1 MAAKATKRKA
11 SAMAA
16 TGTARKRKVGRSGRT
31 GKTSSV
37 SVVMEEARRAGLLDG
52 DKSEHVSFRAP
63 KALIEA
69 AKRESGT
76 TKPTELGLL
85 ALAMLAQPDPTA
97 KFLKKM
103 RGKLGADHQ
112 LEY

>member
-1 MAAKATKRKA
+1 MATE
-11 SAMAA
+11 AA
-16 TGTARKRKVGRSGRT
+16 TSKTDKTRKRRGGTVTRSTAIGRVT
-31 GKTSSV
+31 GV

-52 DKSEHVSFRAP
+52 ESTEHVSFRAP

-69 AKRESGT
+69 AKRESGA

-97 KFLKKM
+97 SYMKKT
-103 RGKLGADHQ
+103 RGKLGADHR
-112 LEY
+112 LDC

>member
-1 MAAKATKRKA
+1 MAEKTAAATNEGNRTTRTAVAKLARKA
-11 SAMAA
+11 GAIQP
-16 TGTARKRKVGRSGRT
+16 T
-31 GKTSSV
+31 SV

-52 DKSEHVSFRAP
+52 DKTEHVSFRAP

-69 AKRESGT
+69 ARRESGV

-97 KFLKKM
+97 RFLEET
-103 RGKLGADHQ
+103 RGKLGPDHQ
-112 LEY
+112 LDY